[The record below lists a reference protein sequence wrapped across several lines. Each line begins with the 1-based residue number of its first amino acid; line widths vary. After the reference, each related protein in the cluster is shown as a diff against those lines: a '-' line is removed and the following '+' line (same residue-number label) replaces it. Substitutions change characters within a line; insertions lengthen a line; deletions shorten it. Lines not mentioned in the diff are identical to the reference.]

1 MTKREKIEQ
10 AITNFV
16 KVGDNSDT
24 VLMNYP
30 EAEPRGIA
38 LLKRQP

>member
-1 MTKREKIEQ
+1 MTKTEKITQ

-24 VLMNYP
+24 VMLYKVLHNDS
-30 EAEPRGIA
+30 RVT
-38 LLKRQP
+38 K